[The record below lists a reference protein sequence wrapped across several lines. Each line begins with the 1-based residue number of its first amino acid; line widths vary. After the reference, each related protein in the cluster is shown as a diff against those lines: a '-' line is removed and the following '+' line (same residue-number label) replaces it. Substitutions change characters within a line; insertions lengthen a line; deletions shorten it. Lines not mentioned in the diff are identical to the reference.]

1 MRSLAAW
8 LTTVVLVTAAACTVE
23 QPRQQPRSRSGA
35 SRSGTETV
43 VPDVTG
49 ENFLEA
55 LGAVPRPFR
64 LLDVRYRVAPEVPNG
79 TILEQRPPAG
89 TSLEETDTDIRVV
102 VSISPGEQL
111 RGTEWVLGMI
121 DGRTWPVGN
130 VPDVTLSFGLRR
142 FEGFSGCNEYS
153 AGYRMDGWRLVLGR
167 VTTTLIACRGERGWV
182 EDRFFEIL
190 NGSPAATARQKEL
203 RLTSRR
209 EGVAVFDQT

>member
-1 MRSLAAW
+1 
-8 LTTVVLVTAAACTVE
+8 
-23 QPRQQPRSRSGA
+23 
-35 SRSGTETV
+35 V

-55 LGAVPRPFR
+55 LGAVSPPFR

-89 TSLEETDTDIRVV
+89 TSLEEADTDIRVV
-102 VSISPGEQL
+102 VSVSPGEQL
-111 RGTEWVLGMI
+111 RGTEWVLGLI
-121 DGRTWPVGN
+121 GGRTWPIGDA
-130 VPDVTLSFGLRR
+130 PDVTLSFGLHR

-167 VTTTLIACRGERGWV
+167 VTTTLIACTGERAWV

-190 NGSPAATARQKEL
+190 NGSPVATARQKEL

-209 EGVAVFDQT
+209 EGVAVFDQA